1 MMEPLILLK
10 KLSNHEFVEHH
21 PKKTHKI
28 TSFFFQRSPSH
39 KIVSD
44 FGNKMHNILKLSVG
58 RKYFLFFLAGS
69 RGRYPNS
76 DAASGW
82 AGWMGFS
89 TPGIWE
95 FS

>member
-1 MMEPLILLK
+1 MGLSNCMMEPLILLK
-10 KLSNHEFVEHH
+10 KLLNHEFVEHR

-58 RKYFLFFLAGS
+58 RKYFLFFWPAVGAGTLTVMPLAG
-69 RGRYPNS
+69 GQ
-76 DAASGW
+76 DGL
-82 AGWMGFS
+82 
-89 TPGIWE
+89 
-95 FS
+95 